1 MSLFFPFSIAMAG
14 AHRVNRLNFLKQ
26 INFTPTLHK
35 LQVHQMTHTEGQ
47 IRIIW
52 ESYSDA
58 LLWVFDLNT
67 PPPPLSGVHLCAFN
81 YDHPT
86 DFVRTR

>member
-14 AHRVNRLNFLKQ
+14 AHRVNRLHFLMQTNFH
-26 INFTPTLHK
+26 PTAYPNLQLHQ
-35 LQVHQMTHTEGQ
+35 LTHTQDQ
-47 IRIIW
+47 IRIIL

-58 LLWVFDLNT
+58 LLWVSGFYKH
-67 PPPPLSGVHLCAFN
+67 PSGVHLCAFN

-86 DFVRTR
+86 DFVPTR